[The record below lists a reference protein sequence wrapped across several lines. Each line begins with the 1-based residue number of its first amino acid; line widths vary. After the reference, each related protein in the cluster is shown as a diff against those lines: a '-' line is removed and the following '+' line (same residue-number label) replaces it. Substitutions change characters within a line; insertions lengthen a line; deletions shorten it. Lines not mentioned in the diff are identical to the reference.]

1 MPTTDRTTTTE
12 TGRSHYTVA
21 CLAGHGVGPEV
32 MAEASRALDAVSRL
46 HGFRVEQVHVPFD
59 REAIPRSGHPLP
71 GETRAA
77 YRGAD
82 AILVAGADAGALTGV
97 KAELDLAATVVR
109 VRLQPGG
116 DLNVFAPLA
125 EETADW
131 AVEQAFAAA
140 SARRGRLTSVG
151 TDDAWRERVDAVAER
166 HPGLTVRHLTLAQAL
181 PILDTDP
188 AQLDVCV
195 TERVLAE
202 AVADVAAT
210 RSGGTRVV
218 ARGFLSPT
226 GPGLFGPSHGAAL
239 DIAGQGVANPTEM
252 LLAAALMLA
261 DGLGRRTAAET
272 LVGGVSAAL
281 GSRFRTPDVAGLGV
295 CSTTREFGNVVLD
308 LLPGARTDL
317 EMGLPVAS

>member
-1 MPTTDRTTTTE
+1 MPTENDTSNE
-12 TGRSHYTVA
+12 TGRSRYTVA

-77 YRGAD
+77 YRSAD
-82 AILVAGADAGALTGV
+82 AILVAGADTGALTGV
-97 KAELDLAATVVR
+97 KAELDLAATVAR

-116 DLNVFAPLA
+116 NLNVFAPLA

-131 AVEQAFAAA
+131 AIERAFAAA

-166 HPGLTVRHLTLAQAL
+166 HPGLSVRHLTLAQAL
-181 PILDTDP
+181 PILDTTP
-188 AQLDVCV
+188 GELDVCV

-202 AVADVAAT
+202 AVAEVAAT
-210 RSGGTRVV
+210 RSGGAV
-218 ARGFLSPT
+218 ARGFLSAT
-226 GPGLFGPSHGAAL
+226 GPGP
-239 DIAGQGVANPTEM
+239 
-252 LLAAALMLA
+252 
-261 DGLGRRTAAET
+261 
-272 LVGGVSAAL
+272 VSY
-281 GSRFRTPDVAGLGV
+281 TI
-295 CSTTREFGNVVLD
+295 
-308 LLPGARTDL
+308 
-317 EMGLPVAS
+317 